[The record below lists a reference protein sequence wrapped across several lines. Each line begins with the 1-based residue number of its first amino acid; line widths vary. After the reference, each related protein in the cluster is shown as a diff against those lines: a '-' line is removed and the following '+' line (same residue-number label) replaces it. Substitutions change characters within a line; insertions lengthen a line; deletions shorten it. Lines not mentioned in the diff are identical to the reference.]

1 MMRRLKGMSAIA
13 GSFVTLACYGLAP
26 YAGAATATGTGDG
39 ASSGGLE
46 EVVVTAQKRSENS
59 KDVPIAVTAVSAD
72 EISSAN
78 IQNYDDLTR
87 AVPGMSFGSAG
98 NGAGTGQT
106 NIEIRG
112 VSSTAGS
119 ATVGTYID
127 EVSVTVKN
135 FYDGATQPRLFDLD
149 HLEVLRG
156 PQGTLYGASSMGG
169 TIRFVTKQPDLT
181 TFSGELDAGLSK
193 TSRTDN
199 FNYESSAVVNLPIIP
214 DKLAVRASLA
224 YNYDAGWINNSS
236 PFTGQLQDRGTN
248 TEKDLTAHINVLM
261 VPDDTLTIKPS
272 LFVQQ
277 NKMGDSPA
285 FYIPGVPLQAYI
297 PGQAP
302 SPINPNLP
310 VTSGLW
316 NQSKEIQE
324 PDTDRVVLPSLTVD
338 KDFSFADLTSVS
350 AFFKRDVDRWQDGTP
365 YNSAAFAIFFLDAL
379 GTGVPINQQ
388 ANDSIIAFLPSPV
401 HYQTDYGQVS
411 QEFRLAT
418 KPDQT
423 VMNIPVKAVGGLYY
437 ADQWSTFKV
446 TQVID
451 NINSA
456 FQSIYGSPLSGVGPV
471 QTALAN
477 FIGVTAPYN
486 FFPGGSDE
494 FEYHYYN
501 EKDYAAFAQLDAEL
515 IPRLHATLGLRYT
528 MARESYDFYSYGFY
542 EIGNYTYQNPLS
554 EVSNYRAFTPKY
566 GLSYDISDQSNVYAS
581 ATKGYRLGGPNS
593 PVPIGSCQAAGD
605 FALYSIP
612 NPPPNNFASDS
623 LWSYEVGNKSRLFDN
638 RLSVDTDFFYVDWKN
653 IQQSIF
659 MVGCGYPITLNAG
672 DAVSYGPEIELHYK
686 LTDGLK
692 IGFSGSIDHTEITR
706 SNFPTTIQVG
716 DRILN
721 TPNWMANLSAEYK
734 HPITEDWLAF
744 ARVDYTFTGNSSGTY
759 INNQANYEDPSYDV
773 LNASIGVDAG
783 PWELSVYGKNLT
795 YDRIII
801 NQPQVNEVVEGY
813 TVRPMTV
820 GMRAKFRF

>member
-1 MMRRLKGMSAIA
+1 MRRLKGLTAIG
-13 GSFVTLACYGLAP
+13 GSFVTLTCLGLGPMAWAAEAP
-26 YAGAATATGTGDG
+26 EG
-39 ASSGGLE
+39 GGLD
-46 EVVVTAQKRSENS
+46 EVIITAQKRSEAT
-59 KDVPIAVTAVSAD
+59 KDVPIAVTAVSA
-72 EISSAN
+72 ESLEHAN

-112 VSSTAGS
+112 ISSTAGS

-149 HLEVLRG
+149 RLEVLRG

-169 TIRFVTKQPDLT
+169 TIRFVTKQPDLDT
-181 TFSGELDAGLSK
+181 YSAEVSAGISS
-193 TSRTDN
+193 TARAN
-199 FNYESSAVVNLPIIP
+199 GPNYESAAVVNIPIIP
-214 DKLAVRASLA
+214 DKLAVRASFA

-236 PFTGQLQDRGTN
+236 PLTGQLLNTGTN

-261 VPDDTLTIKPS
+261 VPNDGLTIKPS

-285 FYIPGVPLQAYI
+285 FYVPGLPLEAYVPGS
-297 PGQAP
+297 PP
-302 SPINPNLP
+302 SPINPALP

-324 PDTDRVVLPSLTVD
+324 PDTDRVILPSLTID
-338 KDFSFADLTSVS
+338 KDLAFADLTSVS
-350 AFFKRDVDRWQDGTP
+350 AYFRRTVDRWQDGTP
-365 YNSAAFAIFFLDAL
+365 YNSAAFAIFFLDTL
-379 GTGVPINQQ
+379 PG
-388 ANDSIIAFLPSPV
+388 ANTAADDNVIAFLPSPV
-401 HYQTDYGQVS
+401 HYKTDYGQVS
-411 QEFRLAT
+411 QELRLAT

-423 VMNIPVKAVGGLYY
+423 FMDIPVKLVGGLYY

-446 TQVID
+446 NQVIN
-451 NINSA
+451 NIDGA
-456 FQSIYGSPLSGVGPV
+456 FQSIYGSSLNGAGPIQSG
-471 QTALAN
+471 LAN
-477 FIGVTAPYN
+477 LIGVNAPYT
-486 FFPGGSDE
+486 FFPGGVDE
-494 FEYHYYN
+494 FEYHYYD
-501 EKDYAAFAQLDAEL
+501 ERDYAAFTQLDAEL
-515 IPRLHATLGLRYT
+515 LPHLHATVGLRYT
-528 MARESYDFYSYGFY
+528 YARESYDFYSYGFY
-542 EIGNYTYQNPLS
+542 ETGNFTYQDPLS
-554 EVSNYRAFTPKY
+554 QITHSGAFTPKY
-566 GLSYDISDQSNVYAS
+566 GLSYDVSENSNVYAS

-593 PVPIGSCQAAGD
+593 PVPVPSCQAAGD
-605 FALYSIP
+605 FGLYSIP

-623 LWSYEVGNKSRLFDN
+623 LWSYELGNKSRLFDN
-638 RLSVDTDFFYVDWKN
+638 RLSIDADFFYIDWKN

-686 LTDGLK
+686 VLDGLTV
-692 IGFSGSIDHTEITR
+692 GAAGGYDHTEITR

-721 TPNWMANLSAEYK
+721 TPSWTASFSAEYK
-734 HPITEDWLAF
+734 QPIFDDYLVF
-744 ARVDYTFTGNSSGTY
+744 ARADYTLTGNSQGTF
-759 INNQANYEDPSYDV
+759 INSQANYHDPFYDV
-773 LNASIGVDAG
+773 LNASIGVDTG
-783 PWELSVYGKNLT
+783 RWEFSIYGKNLT

-801 NQPQVNEVVEGY
+801 SQPQVNEVVEGY
-813 TVRPMTV
+813 TVRPMTL
-820 GMRAKFRF
+820 GMRAKVRF